1 MIVRDPGLPLLPGFP
16 LGRVELPRLCSLL
29 LEALGLK
36 GCRFDLRLVD
46 DAGMAA
52 LNEAARGLPGPTN
65 VLSFPSGEEPR
76 KGAFLGDLVL
86 SVETLAREAYL
97 YGQDPAEHTA
107 RLLAHGLLHLAG
119 LEHGEAMDAL
129 TEAAVDAADRT
140 SGRAFAKT
148 P

>member
-1 MIVRDPGLPLLPGFP
+1 MIVRDSGLPLLPGFP
-16 LGRVELPRLCSLL
+16 LGRVELARLCALL
-29 LEALGLK
+29 LEVLGLR
-36 GCRFDLRLVD
+36 GCRFDLRLVG

-97 YGQDPAEHTA
+97 YGQEPTEHTA

-119 LEHGEAMDAL
+119 LDHGETMDAL
-129 TEAAVDAADRT
+129 TDTAVEAAAGAFGQAA
-140 SGRAFAKT
+140 AKT

>member
-1 MIVRDPGLPLLPGFP
+1 VIVRDPGLPFLPGFP
-16 LGRVELPRLCSLL
+16 LGRVELARLCSLL
-29 LEALGLK
+29 LEALGLR

-52 LNEAARGLPGPTN
+52 LNRKARGFPGPTN

-86 SVETLAREAYL
+86 SVETLAREAHL
-97 YGQDPAEHTA
+97 YGQEPTEHTA

-119 LEHGEAMDAL
+119 LEHGETMDAL
-129 TEAAVDAADRT
+129 TETAVEAAAGAF
-140 SGRAFAKT
+140 GRAFAQI

>member
-29 LEALGLK
+29 LNTLGLT

-52 LNEAARGLPGPTN
+52 LNKAARGLSGPTN
-65 VLSFPSGEEPR
+65 ALSFPSGETPQR
-76 KGAFLGDLVL
+76 GAFLGDLVL

-119 LEHGEAMDAL
+119 LEHGDTMDAL
-129 TEAAVDAADRT
+129 TDTAVEAAAGAF
-140 SGRAFAKT
+140 GRALAQI